1 MAKKDIERLEKR
13 IELLEM
19 QIKELK
25 SVEPDIINQRFK
37 SIEDTLY
44 STKDILNMKE
54 VCQYLDIS
62 QSLLYKLTCNGEI
75 PHFKPRGKLIFFEK
89 KALVKW
95 IKKNGEAVQERSEQ
109 PSQEPNDSCNDEK
122 ENSEKEQH

>member
-1 MAKKDIERLEKR
+1 MAKKEIERLEKR

-25 SVEPDIINQRFK
+25 SIEPDVINQRFK
-37 SIEDTLY
+37 SIEEALY

-75 PHFKPRGKLIFFEK
+75 PHFKPRGKIIFFEK
-89 KALVKW
+89 KELIKW
-95 IKKNGEAVQERSEQ
+95 IKNNGNHVSEESAELS
-109 PSQEPNDSCNDEK
+109 SQESNVSCNNEK
-122 ENSEKEQH
+122 EDS

>member
-1 MAKKDIERLEKR
+1 MAKKEIELLEKR

-19 QIKELK
+19 QLK
-25 SVEPDIINQRFK
+25 KMKTIEPGIIIQRLK
-37 SIEDTLY
+37 SIEEALY

-75 PHFKPRGKLIFFEK
+75 PHFKPRGKIIFFEK
-89 KALVKW
+89 KELIKW
-95 IKKNGEAVQERSEQ
+95 IKNSGNHVSGEISELPIQES
-109 PSQEPNDSCNDEK
+109 NDSCNNEK
-122 ENSEKEQH
+122 EDS

>member
-1 MAKKDIERLEKR
+1 MAKKEIERLEKR
-13 IELLEM
+13 VELLEL

-25 SVEPDIINQRFK
+25 TVEPNAINRRFK
-37 SIEDTLY
+37 SIEDALY

-75 PHFKPRGKLIFFEK
+75 PHFKPRGKIIFFEK
-89 KALVKW
+89 KELIKW
-95 IKKNGEAVQERSEQ
+95 IKNHGNHVSEEFSEL
-109 PSQEPNDSCNDEK
+109 PSQESNDSSNNEK
-122 ENSEKEQH
+122 EDS

>member
-1 MAKKDIERLEKR
+1 MAKKEIEQLEKR
-13 IELLEM
+13 VEGLEKRVELLEM
-19 QIKELK
+19 QLKELK
-25 SVEPDIINQRFK
+25 SVDPEIIDQRFK

-75 PHFKPRGKLIFFEK
+75 PHFKPRGKMIFFEK
-89 KALVKW
+89 KELIKW
-95 IKKNGEAVQERSEQ
+95 IKKNGKSGSGKNRR
-109 PSQEPNDSCNDEK
+109 
-122 ENSEKEQH
+122 NSKSNT

>member
-1 MAKKDIERLEKR
+1 MAKKKTEYELLLKR

-25 SVEPDIINQRFK
+25 TVEPEVINDRLQ
-37 SIEDTLY
+37 SIEETLY
-44 STKDILNMKE
+44 TTKDILNMKE

-75 PHFKPRGKLIFFEK
+75 PHFKPRGKMIFFEK
-89 KALVKW
+89 KELIEW
-95 IKKNGEAVQERSEQ
+95 IKKSNLVSSEVVKG
-109 PSQEPNDSCNDEK
+109 SSKIMSNDSANYEENEK
-122 ENSEKEQH
+122 E

>member
-25 SVEPDIINQRFK
+25 SVEPDVINQRFK
-37 SIEDTLY
+37 SIEEALY

-75 PHFKPRGKLIFFEK
+75 PHFKPRGKIIE
-89 KALVKW
+89 KALRYVKVLTHLFH
-95 IKKNGEAVQERSEQ
+95 VQDVFGRVKCFF
-109 PSQEPNDSCNDEK
+109 D
-122 ENSEKEQH
+122 

>member
-1 MAKKDIERLEKR
+1 MAKKEIERLEKR

-25 SVEPDIINQRFK
+25 SVEPDAINQRFK
-37 SIEDTLY
+37 SIEDALY

-75 PHFKPRGKLIFFEK
+75 PHFKPRGKIIFFEK
-89 KALVKW
+89 KELIKW
-95 IKKNGEAVQERSEQ
+95 IKNNGNHVSEESSELHCQES
-109 PSQEPNDSCNDEK
+109 NDSYKNEK
-122 ENSEKEQH
+122 EDS

>member
-1 MAKKDIERLEKR
+1 MTKKEIEHLEKR

-19 QIKELK
+19 QVKDLK
-25 SVEPDIINQRFK
+25 TVEPDIINQRFK

-75 PHFKPRGKLIFFEK
+75 PHFKPRGKIIFFEK
-89 KALVKW
+89 KELIKW
-95 IKKNGEAVQERSEQ
+95 IKNNGSHAPIDTPE
-109 PSQEPNDSCNDEK
+109 PLSQEPNASCNNEK
-122 ENSEKEQH
+122 EDS